1 MANALTL
8 SALTEIIFKARDVVA
23 NEPTGYLQGCTI
35 NTSKDGVSI
44 NGTVQS
50 FVTPAATVNA
60 SATPAMTVPAPDAYT
75 IAAKTMTIGQT
86 ARVAIPINGED
97 WLKLQN
103 TSGYDKVMQDM
114 FAQSMRGIRNAIES
128 HVAGIAQLGAS
139 RAIGT
144 AGTTPFATTI
154 NNIADVRQILLDN
167 GAPMDGNLTLALST
181 SAGTKLRQVPNLY
194 KANEAGSDILL
205 RRGELLNLE
214 GFSIRESAQTVKATV
229 GGGTN
234 YQINNVAG
242 YVKGN
247 TSLIVGTGTGTIVA
261 GDVVTIGNYNYVVTT
276 GVAAPGTIVIAE
288 PGLME
293 TVANTTAVTLAAAY
307 TANTAFHR
315 SAIELVMRP
324 PALPPGGDIAIERMT
339 VQDDRGLVYEIAV
352 YKGYLMTTYEM
363 VTYYQAKAW
372 NTKYIATLLG

>member
-50 FVTPAATVNA
+50 FVTPAATVNS

-103 TSGYDKVMQDM
+103 TSGYDRVMQDM
-114 FAQSMRGIRNAIES
+114 FAQSMRGIRNAVEA
-128 HVAGIAQLGAS
+128 HVASIAQLGAS
-139 RAIGT
+139 RATGT
-144 AGTTPFATTI
+144 AGTAPFATTI

-167 GAPMDGNLTLALST
+167 GSPMDGNLSLAINT
-181 SAGTKLRQVPNLY
+181 TAGTKLRQVPNLY
-194 KANEAGSDILL
+194 KANEAGNDILL

-214 GFSIRESAQTVKATV
+214 GFSIRETAQSVTVAAIGT
-229 GGGTN
+229 GTN
-234 YQINNVAG
+234 YVLNG
-242 YVKGN
+242 SHVKGA
-247 TSLIVGTGTGTIVA
+247 TTLTVKDGSGTIVA
-261 GDVVTIGNYNYVVTT
+261 GDVVTIGNYKYVVATALSSTT
-276 GVAAPGTIVIAE
+276 LVIAE
-288 PGLME
+288 PGLMAAQTTGD
-293 TVANTTAVTLAAAY
+293 TVTVNAIY

-352 YKGYLMTTYEM
+352 YKGYLMNTYEM

>member
-1 MANALTL
+1 MANSLTL
-8 SALTEIIFKARDVVA
+8 SALTEVIFRARDIVA

-35 NTSKDGVSI
+35 NSARDGVSI

-50 FVTPAATVNA
+50 FVTPAATVNS

-75 IAAKTMTIGQT
+75 IAAKTMQISQV
-86 ARVAIPINGED
+86 ARVAVPINGED
-97 WLKLQN
+97 VLKLQN
-103 TSGYDKVMQDM
+103 TAGYERVLQDM
-114 FAQSMRGIRNAIES
+114 FAQSMRGIRNTIEA
-128 HVAGIAQLGAS
+128 HVASIAQLGAS

-154 NNIADVRQILLDN
+154 NNIADVRQILVDN
-167 GAPMDGNLTLALST
+167 GAPMDDQLTLAINT
-181 SAGTKLRQVPNLY
+181 TAGTKLRQVPNLY
-194 KANEAGSDILL
+194 KANEAGGDSLL
-205 RRGELLNLE
+205 RRGELLNLMN
-214 GFSIRESAQTVKATV
+214 FSIRESSQNVTVAAIGT
-229 GGGTN
+229 GTN
-234 YQINNVAG
+234 YVLNGTHAVGATAVI
-242 YVKGN
+242 VK
-247 TSLIVGTGTGTIVA
+247 TGSGTIVA
-261 GDVVTIGNYNYVVTT
+261 GDVLTIGNFKYVVVT
-276 GVAAPGTIVIAE
+276 GVAAAGTVTIAE
-288 PGLME
+288 PGLRAAGADGD
-293 TVANTTAVTLAAAY
+293 TVTINAIY

-352 YKGYLMTTYEM
+352 YKGYLMNAYEI

>member
-8 SALTEIIFKARDVVA
+8 SALTEIIFRARDVVA
-23 NEPTGYLQGCTI
+23 NEPTGYIQGCTI
-35 NTSKDGVSI
+35 NSARDGVSI

-50 FVTPAATVNA
+50 FVTPAATVNS

-75 IAAKTMTIGQT
+75 IAAKTMTIGQQ

-103 TSGYDKVMQDM
+103 TAGYDKVMQDM
-114 FAQSMRGIRNAIES
+114 IAQAMRGIRNTIEA
-128 HVAGIAQLGAS
+128 HVASIAQLGAS
-139 RAIGT
+139 RAVGT

-154 NNIADVRQILLDN
+154 NNVADVRQILLDN
-167 GAPMDGNLTLALST
+167 GAPMDGNLSLAIST
-181 SAGTKLRQVPNLY
+181 TAGTKLRQVPNLY
-194 KANEAGSDILL
+194 KANEAGNDILL

-214 GFSIRESAQTVKATV
+214 GFSIRETAQSVKTTA
-229 GGGTN
+229 
-234 YQINNVAG
+234 
-242 YVKGN
+242 
-247 TSLIVGTGTGTIVA
+247 GTGTGYIINNSGGYAKGATSLTVDTGSGTIIA
-261 GDVVTIGNYNYVVTT
+261 GDVITLGNYNYTVATTLAANVV
-276 GVAAPGTIVIAE
+276 VIAE

-293 TVANTTAVTLAAAY
+293 AVADDAPITVVSAY
-307 TANTAFHR
+307 TCNSAFHR

-352 YKGYLMTTYEM
+352 YKGYLMNSYEI

>member
-1 MANALTL
+1 MANSLTL

-35 NTSKDGVSI
+35 NSSRDGVSI

-50 FVTPAATVNA
+50 FVTPAATVNS

-103 TSGYDKVMQDM
+103 TSGYDRVMQDM
-114 FAQSMRGIRNAIES
+114 FAQSMRGIRNTIEAHCAS
-128 HVAGIAQLGAS
+128 IAQLGAT
-139 RAIGT
+139 RATGT

-154 NNIADVRQILLDN
+154 NAVADVRQILVDN
-167 GAPMDGNLTLALST
+167 GAPIDNQLTLAVNT
-181 SAGTKLRQVPNLY
+181 TAGTKLRQVPNLY
-194 KANEAGSDILL
+194 KVNEAGGEDLL
-205 RRGELLNLE
+205 RRGELLNLM
-214 GFSIRESAQTVKATV
+214 GFSIRESGQTVTTV
-229 GGGTN
+229 AGSGTG
-234 YQINNVAG
+234 YLINNSPGPYA
-242 YVKGN
+242 KGT
-247 TSLIVGTGTGTIVA
+247 TSLTVNTGSGTILA
-261 GDVVTIGNYNYVVTT
+261 GDVITLGNFKYVVATT
-276 GVAAPGTIVIAE
+276 LAANVVVIAE

-293 TVANTTAVTLAAAY
+293 TVAHATAMNVNATYA
-307 TANTAFHR
+307 ANTAFHR

-324 PALPPGGDIAIERMT
+324 PAMPPGGDIAVERMT

-352 YKGYLMTTYEM
+352 YKGYLMNTYEM

>member
-50 FVTPAATVNA
+50 FVTPAATVNS

-103 TSGYDKVMQDM
+103 TSGYDRVMQDM
-114 FAQSMRGIRNAIES
+114 FAQSMRGIRNAVEA
-128 HVAGIAQLGAS
+128 HVASIAQLGAS
-139 RAIGT
+139 RATGT
-144 AGTTPFATTI
+144 AGTAPFATTI

-167 GAPMDGNLTLALST
+167 GSPMDGNLSLAINT
-181 SAGTKLRQVPNLY
+181 TAGTKLRQVPNLY

-214 GFSIRESAQTVKATV
+214 GFSIRETAQSVTVAAIGT
-229 GGGTN
+229 GTN
-234 YQINNVAG
+234 YVLNG
-242 YVKGN
+242 SHVKGATTLTVN
-247 TSLIVGTGTGTIVA
+247 GGAGTIVA
-261 GDVVTIGNYNYVVTT
+261 GDVVTIGNYKYVVATALSSVT
-276 GVAAPGTIVIAE
+276 LVIAE
-288 PGLME
+288 PGLMAAQTTGD
-293 TVANTTAVTLAAAY
+293 TVTVNAIY

-352 YKGYLMTTYEM
+352 YKGYLMNTYEM

>member
-50 FVTPAATVNA
+50 FVTPAATVNS

-103 TSGYDKVMQDM
+103 TSGYDRVMQDM
-114 FAQSMRGIRNAIES
+114 FAQSMRGIRNAVEA
-128 HVAGIAQLGAS
+128 HVASIAQLGAS
-139 RAIGT
+139 RATGT
-144 AGTTPFATTI
+144 AGTAPFATTI

-167 GAPMDGNLTLALST
+167 GSPMDGNLSLAINT
-181 SAGTKLRQVPNLY
+181 TAGTKLRQVPNLY

-214 GFSIRESAQTVKATV
+214 GFSIRESAQNVTVAAIGT
-229 GGGTN
+229 GTN
-234 YQINNVAG
+234 YVLNGAH
-242 YVKGN
+242 VKGATTLTVN
-247 TSLIVGTGTGTIVA
+247 GGAGTIVA
-261 GDVVTIGNYNYVVTT
+261 GDVVTIGNYKYVVATALSSVT
-276 GVAAPGTIVIAE
+276 LVIAE
-288 PGLME
+288 PGLMAAQTTGD
-293 TVANTTAVTLAAAY
+293 TVTVNAIY

-352 YKGYLMTTYEM
+352 YKGYLMNTYEM

>member
-50 FVTPAATVNA
+50 FVTPAATVNS

-103 TSGYDKVMQDM
+103 TSGYDRVMQDM
-114 FAQSMRGIRNAIES
+114 FAQSMRGIRNAVEA
-128 HVAGIAQLGAS
+128 HVASIAQLGAS
-139 RAIGT
+139 RATGT
-144 AGTTPFATTI
+144 AGTAPFATTI

-167 GAPMDGNLTLALST
+167 GSPMDGNLSLAINT
-181 SAGTKLRQVPNLY
+181 TAGTKLRQVPNLY
-194 KANEAGSDILL
+194 KANEAGNDILL

-214 GFSIRESAQTVKATV
+214 GFSIRETAQSVTVAAIGT
-229 GGGTN
+229 GTN
-234 YQINNVAG
+234 YVLNG
-242 YVKGN
+242 SHVKGATTLTVN
-247 TSLIVGTGTGTIVA
+247 GGAGTIVA
-261 GDVVTIGNYNYVVTT
+261 GDVVTIGNYKYVVATALSSVT
-276 GVAAPGTIVIAE
+276 LVIAE
-288 PGLME
+288 PGLMAAQTTGD
-293 TVANTTAVTLAAAY
+293 TVTVNAIY

-352 YKGYLMTTYEM
+352 YKGYLMNTYEM

>member
-35 NTSKDGVSI
+35 NTAKDGVSI

-50 FVTPAATVNA
+50 FVTPAATVNS

-103 TSGYDKVMQDM
+103 TSGYDRVMQDM
-114 FAQSMRGIRNAIES
+114 FAQSMRGIRNAIEAHCAS
-128 HVAGIAQLGAS
+128 IAQLGAS
-139 RAIGT
+139 RATGT
-144 AGTTPFATTI
+144 AGTAPFATTI
-154 NNIADVRQILLDN
+154 NNISDVRQILLDN
-167 GAPMDGNLTLALST
+167 GSPMDGNLTLALNT
-181 SAGTKLRQVPNLY
+181 TAGTKLRQVPNLY
-194 KANEAGSDILL
+194 KANEAGNDILL

-214 GFSIRESAQTVKATV
+214 GFSIRETAQSVTVAAIGT
-229 GGGTN
+229 GTN
-234 YQINNVAG
+234 YVLNG
-242 YVKGN
+242 SHVKGA
-247 TSLIVGTGTGTIVA
+247 TTLTVKDGSGTIVA
-261 GDVVTIGNYNYVVTT
+261 GDVVTIGNYKYVVATALSSVT
-276 GVAAPGTIVIAE
+276 LVIAE
-288 PGLME
+288 PGLMAAQTTGD
-293 TVANTTAVTLAAAY
+293 TVTVNAIY

-352 YKGYLMTTYEM
+352 YKGYLMNTYEM